1 MCLESERE
9 GPIGDVDSNISD
21 SDIRMK
27 QTGWEKNLNKNENAT
42 KTSRLS
48 KRSPNLEN

>member
-1 MCLESERE
+1 VTTTHEKDSKADLNSNYEGINLPSEMCLESERE

-27 QTGWEKNLNKNENAT
+27 
-42 KTSRLS
+42 
-48 KRSPNLEN
+48 